1 MSLRKWIVAR
11 DSVSQMFGVDT
22 TLCGF
27 SLSLQAVIEF
37 EGQLFLPYLLLF
49 KSYEILVF
57 GVEGG
62 VDDTSLGGAD
72 DGGEVVEARGGNGL
86 HAAEGREEFVLRL
99 RADALD
105 VVEA

>member
-1 MSLRKWIVAR
+1 MDMS
-11 DSVSQMFGVDT
+11 G
-22 TLCGF
+22 
-27 SLSLQAVIEF
+27 LS
-37 EGQLFLPYLLLF
+37 
-49 KSYEILVF
+49 F

-62 VDDTSLGGAD
+62 VDDAGLGGTD